1 MSVENYSEVILR
13 QKHGIEDTLA
23 KIVQDRKVHKVE
35 LDNIYTEGVRDL
47 VHPKILDSLQEK
59 IMKREM
65 TNHNKGQVDAME
77 WSKHDNSLL
86 ERLSGRLEGGDV
98 TPRLHKNLR
107 YTAKRGNSFFLNLNK
122 KLHQDRG
129 IHMRELEQ
137 VVDEAK
143 RSGVSPQF
151 VTFLDKTLENRK
163 LYNSRKTALDVAQWE
178 QLDTGVSRLLK
189 NDSQKVL
196 SAGAFPTE
204 ISGGFRMTELQKQN
218 YRTAKKLIRGGGI
231 EEFIKQM
238 RDHEEKNREMKADE
252 TIEVE
257 EIICGT
263 VEIMKNKWMNFKTEN
278 DETVIRIT
286 VPWRPGDKRV
296 TLKIHPYPLGKVTFL
311 ESVVSNL
318 RYLLSKM
325 LNSKSFEVNEN
336 DDIYVRS
343 GGVGQYTNEKERELY
358 KKLSF
363 KKVDPPRMGEPDL
376 MKTKIFEFQK
386 KLNFYIG
393 RTHELKYEDEDKDEF
408 DAMWRRI

>member
-13 QKHGIEDTLA
+13 QKHGVEDTLA
-23 KIVQDRKVHKVE
+23 KIVQDRKVHEVE

-47 VHPKILDSLQEK
+47 VHPKFLDSLQEK

-137 VVDEAK
+137 VVYEAK

-231 EEFIKQM
+231 EVQYDPKDKNMFYILIEKSGDGDGKYMSFFLNKEGECVKLELLM
-238 RDHEEKNREMKADE
+238 HEQNIHRKN
-252 TIEVE
+252 
-257 EIICGT
+257 
-263 VEIMKNKWMNFKTEN
+263 
-278 DETVIRIT
+278 
-286 VPWRPGDKRV
+286 
-296 TLKIHPYPLGKVTFL
+296 
-311 ESVVSNL
+311 
-318 RYLLSKM
+318 
-325 LNSKSFEVNEN
+325 
-336 DDIYVRS
+336 
-343 GGVGQYTNEKERELY
+343 
-358 KKLSF
+358 F
-363 KKVDPPRMGEPDL
+363 KKVEISEIEHPIL
-376 MKTKIFEFQK
+376 QK
-386 KLNFYIG
+386 EISQYITENFY
-393 RTHELKYEDEDKDEF
+393 
-408 DAMWRRI
+408 

>member
-23 KIVQDRKVHKVE
+23 KIVQDRKVHEVE
-35 LDNIYTEGVRDL
+35 LDNIYAEGVRDL
-47 VHPKILDSLQEK
+47 VHPKFLDSLQEK

-143 RSGVSPQF
+143 RSGVSSQF

-218 YRTAKKLIRGGGI
+218 YRTAKKLIRGGRI
-231 EEFIKQM
+231 NCDVIVNALEDDSVESNEVYQDRLNFAKEHCLEATCKKLEEDGLDMPPDCGGLPRIDDDKEVQYIYEKL
-238 RDHEEKNREMKADE
+238 RNEDITEKNIHDVLEFYYHEIGGGDPSDH
-252 TIEVE
+252 IED
-257 EIICGT
+257 
-263 VEIMKNKWMNFKTEN
+263 MSKTFDIPIDKIE
-278 DETVIRIT
+278 RIWD
-286 VPWRPGDKRV
+286 VQFD
-296 TLKIHPYPLGKVTFL
+296 FL
-311 ESVVSNL
+311 HS
-318 RYLLSKM
+318 
-325 LNSKSFEVNEN
+325 
-336 DDIYVRS
+336 I
-343 GGVGQYTNEKERELY
+343 
-358 KKLSF
+358 
-363 KKVDPPRMGEPDL
+363 
-376 MKTKIFEFQK
+376 
-386 KLNFYIG
+386 
-393 RTHELKYEDEDKDEF
+393 ED
-408 DAMWRRI
+408 